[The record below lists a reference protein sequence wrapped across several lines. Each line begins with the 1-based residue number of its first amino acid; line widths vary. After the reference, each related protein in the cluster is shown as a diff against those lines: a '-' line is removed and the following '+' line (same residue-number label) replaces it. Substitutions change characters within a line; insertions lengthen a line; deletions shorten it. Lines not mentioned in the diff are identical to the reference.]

1 MEKHDFSELELIE
14 ERDVTKYLKLR
25 VFKNKNNELMF
36 DIRNY
41 YKGKPTKKGIRIS
54 EPLLKSLILKDL

>member
-1 MEKHDFSELELIE
+1 MEQTDFKEIQLIE

-25 VFKNKNNELMF
+25 VFKDKTGELLF

-41 YKGKPTKKGIRIS
+41 YKGLPTKKGIRIRES
-54 EPLLKSLILKDL
+54 LLKSLILKDN